1 MRSLVLRALPIVAAA
16 LIASFE
22 ASAAAQ
28 SFEPI
33 RRNDYNIDVFNGPT
47 LGSGRLVGMGGA
59 YAPLSMGIDG
69 VPWNTAAYATREL
82 WETSWFGWE
91 LSAGLVFPG
100 AFNGDDLDNNG
111 DSSVGYNS
119 SIFGSV
125 GLRFQFGSF
134 GFGLLERL
142 QSYTVSVVGRTA
154 DVSLNLAN
162 VGAGYALLDGQLVLG
177 AGLRVATFDI
187 AESGGATLVEFT
199 GTGVEGGVLLG
210 LHGKPWRMGVSA
222 RSSVNST
229 SPYGSSAFVN
239 ADGQRVAGDFVL
251 PSEVHVPWELEL
263 GFAYQFGNRPLN
275 RRFIN
280 PRDAADRALEDLEAR
295 QRARV
300 ARTPQDQRNSRFWT
314 RERARRS
321 AERVMLLRRVHAD
334 ELGRG
339 KDARNL
345 SRDYILVTAD
355 LLLTGGS
362 PNSIGL
368 EAFLSQHRQI
378 AGAHLTPTVRV
389 GAEMEPWPNRFK
401 VRAGAYLEPSRFAEA
416 SARMHGTFG
425 FDLRLFDT
433 TLFGLL
439 DEFSVR
445 LTASADIAPRYNDWG
460 IAIGFWH

>member
-1 MRSLVLRALPIVAAA
+1 MQAQRAAA
-16 LIASFE
+16 LLLALVNVCVASNV
-22 ASAAAQ
+22 AAAQ
-28 SFEPI
+28 SFQPI

-119 SIFGSV
+119 SIFASA
-125 GLRFQFGSF
+125 GLRFQFGNF
-134 GFGLLERL
+134 GFGLLERV
-142 QSYTVSVVGRTA
+142 QSYTVSVAGHVA

-162 VGAGYALLDGQLVLG
+162 VGAGYGFLDGQLVLG
-177 AGLRVATFDI
+177 TGIRVATFDI
-187 AESGGATLVEFT
+187 AEAGGAQLVEFA
-199 GTGVEGGVLLG
+199 GTGVEAGVLLG
-210 LHGKPWRMGVSA
+210 LHDRPWRVGLSA
-222 RSSVNST
+222 RSAVNST
-229 SPYGSSAFVN
+229 SPYGDSTIVN

-251 PSEVHVPWELEL
+251 PGEVHVPWELEL
-263 GFAYQFGNRPLN
+263 GFAYQIGDRPLN
-275 RRFIN
+275 RRFVN
-280 PRDAADRALEDLEAR
+280 PREEASHAVEELEREH
-295 QRARV
+295 RARV
-300 ARTPQDQRNSRFWT
+300 ARTPPAQRDSRFWT
-314 RERARRS
+314 RERARQG
-321 AERVMLLRRVHAD
+321 AERVMLLRRVHAE
-334 ELGRG
+334 ELGRA
-339 KDARNL
+339 KAARNL
-345 SRDYILVTAD
+345 SRDYILLTAD

-362 PNSIGL
+362 PNAVGL

-378 AGAHLTPTVRV
+378 AGAHLSPTVRL
-389 GAEMEPWPNRFK
+389 GAEMEPWANRLK
-401 VRAGAYLEPSRFAEA
+401 IRAGAYVEPSRFAEA

-425 FDLRLFDT
+425 FDLRLFDSS
-433 TLFGLL
+433 LFGLL

-460 IAIGFWH
+460 VAIGFWH